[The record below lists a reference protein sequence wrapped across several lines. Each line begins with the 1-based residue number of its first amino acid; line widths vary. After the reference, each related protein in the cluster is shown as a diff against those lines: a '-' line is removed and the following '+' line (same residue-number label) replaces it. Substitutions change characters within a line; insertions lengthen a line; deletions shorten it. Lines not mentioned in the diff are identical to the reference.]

1 MVKCRD
7 ILQMNLDGMWLL
19 AGEGGLDRVVSW
31 SYVVMTRPFADHMN
45 AGDFALCSVDFEHFG
60 WKEVSDAMYE
70 LDELKISG
78 FAISIKDEREEVPV
92 DIIDLAEKLTLPLFQ
107 IRWEKA
113 SFVDIAQ
120 SIGNYVI
127 EENNKTNRKGEFL
140 YNLLFGYD
148 INTRYIEKIAGLF
161 HMDFSVPHRV
171 GIIVVDRVYGE
182 NLENDEHTYHYY
194 MSCMAK
200 MISDLGDAALFMN
213 FLNKG
218 VILFPDYEDDRLI
231 HSLERLLNELD
242 DNPQFATG

>member
-127 EENNKTNRKGEFL
+127 EPCLKSRCR
-140 YNLLFGYD
+140 
-148 INTRYIEKIAGLF
+148 RYKISILPCAAGG
-161 HMDFSVPHRV
+161 M
-171 GIIVVDRVYGE
+171 IITITCR
-182 NLENDEHTYHYY
+182 
-194 MSCMAK
+194 
-200 MISDLGDAALFMN
+200 
-213 FLNKG
+213 
-218 VILFPDYEDDRLI
+218 
-231 HSLERLLNELD
+231 
-242 DNPQFATG
+242 Q

>member
-31 SYVVMTRPFADHMN
+31 TYVVMTRPFADHMN

-60 WKEVSDAMYE
+60 WKEVSDAMRE

-78 FAISIKDEREEVPV
+78 FAISIKDEREEVPEDV
-92 DIIDLAEKLTLPLFQ
+92 IELAEKLTLPLFK

-127 EENNKTNRKGEFL
+127 EENNKTNRKGEF
-140 YNLLFGYD
+140 F
-148 INTRYIEKIAGLF
+148 E
-161 HMDFSVPHRV
+161 
-171 GIIVVDRVYGE
+171 
-182 NLENDEHTYHYY
+182 
-194 MSCMAK
+194 
-200 MISDLGDAALFMN
+200 
-213 FLNKG
+213 
-218 VILFPDYEDDRLI
+218 
-231 HSLERLLNELD
+231 
-242 DNPQFATG
+242 